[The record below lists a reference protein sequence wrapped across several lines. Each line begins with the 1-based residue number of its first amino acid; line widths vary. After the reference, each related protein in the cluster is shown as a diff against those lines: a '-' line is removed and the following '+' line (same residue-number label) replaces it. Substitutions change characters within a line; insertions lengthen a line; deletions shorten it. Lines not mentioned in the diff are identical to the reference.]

1 MLVITRVKR
10 IAVRLTFFYS
20 TPQIQILQA
29 FFRQGRTRH
38 KPSNIKGLCNVRGG
52 QKRVGHATNPV
63 ISRVYEG
70 RTLND
75 QRPSMGGVVVS
86 PHRERLSSNLLDTL
100 SSKML
105 DKITPDGATKNAK

>member
-1 MLVITRVKR
+1 M
-10 IAVRLTFFYS
+10 F
-20 TPQIQILQA
+20 
-29 FFRQGRTRH
+29 
-38 KPSNIKGLCNVRGG
+38 
-52 QKRVGHATNPV
+52 
-63 ISRVYEG
+63 
-70 RTLND
+70 ND

>member
-1 MLVITRVKR
+1 MFWVDKK
-10 IAVRLTFFYS
+10 
-20 TPQIQILQA
+20 
-29 FFRQGRTRH
+29 GRTRH
-38 KPSNIKGLCNVRGG
+38 KPSNIKGL
-52 QKRVGHATNPV
+52 
-63 ISRVYEG
+63 EG
-70 RTLND
+70 RNFND

>member
-1 MLVITRVKR
+1 MQKKR
-10 IAVRLTFFYS
+10 F
-20 TPQIQILQA
+20 
-29 FFRQGRTRH
+29 H
-38 KPSNIKGLCNVRGG
+38 D
-52 QKRVGHATNPV
+52 ATNPV

-70 RTLND
+70 SMLND
-75 QRPSMGGVVVS
+75 QRPSMGGRSS